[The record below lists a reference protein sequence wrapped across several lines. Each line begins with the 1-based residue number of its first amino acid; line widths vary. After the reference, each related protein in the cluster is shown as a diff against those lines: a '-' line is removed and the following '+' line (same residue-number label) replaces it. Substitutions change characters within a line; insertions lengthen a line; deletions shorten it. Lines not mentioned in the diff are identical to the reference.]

1 MPFRHCSV
9 VEYWFRLSMMTNSR
23 SGDQL
28 QPLPKAAREAEL
40 ATAIKLLRRNDVRL
54 LTLTGPGGIGK
65 TRLSIEIGGR
75 MGAAFGAGV
84 RVVSLAPVPHSG
96 LVATTIARA
105 LQIVESGSVEV
116 GDSLAFALRDSHML
130 LILDNFE
137 HVLAAAPLVTNLL
150 VVCPYLKVLATS
162 RASLRVTG
170 EHIPPV
176 PPLALP
182 DARTTTPTE
191 HLAQAA
197 AVQLFVDRAR
207 AVAPSFNL
215 TATTMPIVA
224 AICQHL
230 DGVPLGIE
238 IAAAQS
244 GILPPAALLARIEA
258 RPPLPHAGPRD
269 APKRLRSMRDTI
281 AWSYAYLPVDVQQ
294 LFRIVAVFAGSFSLD
309 AAEAVGERFYEVS
322 RASVEEAVPD
332 GSDTLSPRPS
342 PVHDIHGGL
351 ASLVDNSLVQ
361 QKEWDGEARFSMLE
375 TIRDFAVE
383 QLVACGEND
392 ADREAHAAWCLEL
405 AEQSQMASVIPGGEQ
420 ELSRLEIE
428 HPNMRAALHWLHQR
442 GDSDRLLR
450 LATALGGFWFVHN
463 HYREGREWLE
473 LALADSSATPDTLR
487 APALVKLELLL
498 GFQTNTKRAEELFAE
513 GIRLLRVSGD
523 AAAIA
528 LALVWQGAIANYL
541 GEHERAERVLE
552 EALGQAEQIPDASIA
567 ASMTARAL
575 VNLGISA
582 HLQGKFE
589 VAIVRHELALRVCR
603 EHGYVL
609 GTIRSLRD
617 RGDVARD
624 QGDYTASLA
633 YYRECLTLM
642 GDRGDRRIV
651 VDAILGAALAAA
663 VWDQPERAARLI
675 GAADAIADHFGAT
688 ARVATDQAAHKRV
701 LALIHATMEEQ
712 EFETAWTIGRAL
724 DAGTAI
730 AEVLAMSP
738 SIAGTR
744 KAVDPSHIHLSRRE
758 EEVLRLVSAGQSDR
772 EIAEELFL
780 SVRTV
785 EAHVTR
791 IRTNLGVRTRTAA
804 VTAAIAA
811 GLMYPVA
818 PQSD

>member
-1 MPFRHCSV
+1 M
-9 VEYWFRLSMMTNSR
+9 NSR

-28 QPLPKAAREAEL
+28 QPLPGAALAASLSPLIGREDEL
-40 ATAIKLLRRNDVRL
+40 AAAIDLLRRNDVRL

-65 TRLSIEIGGR
+65 TRLSIEIGAR
-75 MGAAFGAGV
+75 MDAAFGAGV

-105 LQIVESGSVEV
+105 LQIVESPSVEV
-116 GDSLAFALRDSHML
+116 SDSLALALRDSHML

-170 EHIPPV
+170 EHILPV

-182 DARTTTPTE
+182 DARTTTPTQ
-191 HLAQAA
+191 HVAQAA
-197 AVQLFVDRAR
+197 AVRLFVDRAR
-207 AVAPSFNL
+207 AVAPSFSL
-215 TATTMPIVA
+215 TPKTMPIVA

-238 IAAAQS
+238 LAAAQS
-244 GILPPAALLARIEA
+244 AILPPAALHARIEA
-258 RPPLPHAGPRD
+258 RLPLPFAGPRD
-269 APKRLRSMRDTI
+269 APVRLRSMRDTI
-281 AWSYAYLPVDVQQ
+281 AWSYAYLPIDVQQ
-294 LFRIVAVFAGSFSLD
+294 LFRIVAVFIGSFGID
-309 AAEAVGERFYEVS
+309 AAEAVGERFYELSSASPQEALPDSSDSLSS
-322 RASVEEAVPD
+322 RP
-332 GSDTLSPRPS
+332 P
-342 PVHDIHGGL
+342 PVHDILGGL

-375 TIRDFAVE
+375 TIRDFAAE
-383 QLVACGEND
+383 QLVACGENE
-392 ADREAHAAWCLEL
+392 AAREAHAAWCLEL

-450 LATALGGFWFVHN
+450 LATALGGFWFEHN

-473 LALADSSATPDTLR
+473 RALGNSPSAPDTLR
-487 APALVKLELLL
+487 GAALVKLGLLL
-498 GFQTNTKRAEELFAE
+498 GFQTDTKKAEDLLTE

-541 GEHERAERVLE
+541 GEHERAEHVLE
-552 EALGQAEQIPDASIA
+552 EALGLAEQIPDASIA

-575 VNLGISA
+575 ANLGVSA
-582 HLQGKFE
+582 HLQGKLE

-603 EHGYVL
+603 EHGYIL

-617 RGDVARD
+617 RGDIARD
-624 QGDYTASLA
+624 QGDYAASLA
-633 YYRECLTLM
+633 YYHECLTLI
-642 GDRGDRRIV
+642 GDRGNRRIV

-663 VWDQPERAARLI
+663 AWDQPEQAARLI

-688 ARVATDQAAHKRV
+688 ATVATDQAARQRA
-701 LALIHATMEEQ
+701 LALIHATMEEH
-712 EFETAWTIGRAL
+712 EFEAAWASGRAL
-724 DAGTAI
+724 DVGTAI
-730 AEVLAMSP
+730 GEVLAMSP

-744 KAVDPSHIHLSRRE
+744 KTVDASHIHLSQRE
-758 EEVLRLVSAGQSDR
+758 EQVLRLVSAGQSDR

-791 IRTNLGVRTRTAA
+791 IRTKLGVRSRTAA

-811 GLMYPVA
+811 GLMGPVA
-818 PQSD
+818 PRPD